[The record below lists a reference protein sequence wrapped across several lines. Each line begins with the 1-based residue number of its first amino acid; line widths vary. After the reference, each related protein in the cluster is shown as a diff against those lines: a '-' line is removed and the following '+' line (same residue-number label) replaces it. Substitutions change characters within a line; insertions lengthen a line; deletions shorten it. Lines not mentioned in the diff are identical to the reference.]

1 MAAAPLSMSAA
12 LVAVRSLGL
21 VRVVQRVLMRCVAPR
36 RGFVAAFFTAWGVFS
51 PMKSMTFPPAAT
63 AVHSPPAS
71 G

>member
-1 MAAAPLSMSAA
+1 MSPFTQ
-12 LVAVRSLGL
+12 LVPTYCLT
-21 VRVVQRVLMRCVAPR
+21 PR

-63 AVHSPPAS
+63 AVHSPPS

>member
-1 MAAAPLSMSAA
+1 MVVKGHATGPHA
-12 LVAVRSLGL
+12 LPGP
-21 VRVVQRVLMRCVAPR
+21 C

-51 PMKSMTFPPAAT
+51 PQKSMTFPPAAT